1 MSTTELSP
9 ADALGRLLNFLHA
22 RNILISKDDIGWAF
36 TSPKTA
42 LEVIEFVQERIN
54 EENLLT
60 LEEKE
65 M

>member
-1 MSTTELSP
+1 MSSELSP
-9 ADALGRLLNFLHA
+9 SEALQRLLDFLHA

-42 LEVIEFVQERIN
+42 PEVIRFVRERIN